1 MNRIE
6 IRLLGPIEL
15 EVGGRVVPLRRRQVR
30 ALLALLALH
39 PVEGVLID
47 TIIDAL
53 WDDELPGDPR
63 HAVHVYVSRLRS
75 LHPALADA
83 VVTTPGGYR
92 LDAHPEQTDAAR
104 FEAHAAAAHAE
115 LARAPWEALRL
126 LDGALALWRGRAFGS
141 LHYAEFLANDVRRL
155 EERLLHAK
163 EDAFEADLRLGRA
176 ARVIAGLQQMTQHHP
191 YRDRPVQLL
200 VSALEADGRR
210 TEALVAH
217 RSYCQRIRQE
227 FGVQPEFPFPTPMV
241 ATI

>member
-39 PVEGVLID
+39 PIEGVFID

-53 WDDELPGDPR
+53 WDQRLPADPR
-63 HAVHVYVSRLRS
+63 HAVHVYVSRLRA
-75 LHPALADA
+75 LHPAVADA
-83 VVTTPGGYR
+83 VATTPGGYR
-92 LDAHPEQTDAAR
+92 LDIHPEQTDVAR
-104 FEAHAAAAHAE
+104 FEAHAAAAHAD
-115 LARAPWEALRL
+115 LTRAPWEARRL
-126 LDGALALWRGRAFGS
+126 LDAAVALWRGPAFGS
-141 LHYAEFLANDVRRL
+141 LHYAEFLADHVRRL
-155 EERLLHAK
+155 EERLLQAK

-176 ARVIAGLQQMTQHHP
+176 AQVIPGLQQMTQHHP

-217 RSYCQRIRQE
+217 RSYCQRIRRE
-227 FGVQPEFPFPTPMV
+227 FGVQPAFPFPSVVP
-241 ATI
+241 AL